1 MKKKLLSLLLALCLV
16 MALVPMTAFAEGTSV
31 DNWDGTADT
40 SWYTDH
46 KTDTEYHFTTA
57 EQLAG
62 LAQLVN
68 DKTASVSFE
77 ETGDFNILLGQDGD
91 KSISLTAEGG
101 KVFFKMAG
109 VKSDKI
115 QFVSS
120 VEKCRNAE
128 IFVDGRTIE
137 VYLNDGE
144 DVGTRLFYNSNR
156 QGIFCLNSEKDAQVK
171 ICEMKSIWK

>member
-1 MKKKLLSLLLALCLV
+1 
-16 MALVPMTAFAEGTSV
+16 
-31 DNWDGTADT
+31 
-40 SWYTDH
+40 
-46 KTDTEYHFTTA
+46 
-57 EQLAG
+57 
-62 LAQLVN
+62 
-68 DKTASVSFE
+68 
-77 ETGDFNILLGQDGD
+77 
-91 KSISLTAEGG
+91 
-101 KVFFKMAG
+101 MAG
-109 VKSDKI
+109 VKSDKV

-156 QGIFCLNSEKDAQVK
+156 QGMFCLNSEKEAQVK

>member
-1 MKKKLLSLLLALCLV
+1 
-16 MALVPMTAFAEGTSV
+16 
-31 DNWDGTADT
+31 
-40 SWYTDH
+40 
-46 KTDTEYHFTTA
+46 
-57 EQLAG
+57 
-62 LAQLVN
+62 
-68 DKTASVSFE
+68 
-77 ETGDFNILLGQDGD
+77 
-91 KSISLTAEGG
+91 
-101 KVFFKMAG
+101 MAG
-109 VKSDKI
+109 VKSDKV

-156 QGIFCLNSEKDAQVK
+156 QGMFCLNSEKEAHVK